1 MATTPTPPR
10 EERLI
15 DPASIAAAEAEDTAR
30 ERAASRGSGRDR
42 LRERDNTRTDRADD
56 DRAITEDGELSDE
69 EALSLL
75 ETQWLST
82 RLPDP
87 PQKQGF
93 HRIWLSQTN
102 QYTSIAF
109 FERLGYRPVR
119 PSDWPGHDALGL
131 KSGQISPNLIN
142 VNEMVLYEI
151 SDAKYQL
158 YMRHMHH
165 RIPFREEDKIRAII
179 DDLRGR
185 LGNRGRNV
193 SYETGD
199 GDNGFAELED
209 RPMPRNPQF
218 Q

>member
-1 MATTPTPPR
+1 MPTS

-15 DPASIAAAEAEDTAR
+15 DPASIAAAEAADAAAQ
-30 ERAASRGSGRDR
+30 RAAPRGSGRDR
-42 LRERDNTRTDRADD
+42 LRERDTTRADRADD
-56 DRAITEDGELSDE
+56 DRAVSENGELSDE

-87 PQKQGF
+87 PSKPGF
-93 HRIWLSQTN
+93 HRIWLSSTN
-102 QYTSIAF
+102 QYTPIAF

-119 PSDWPGHDALGL
+119 PSDWPGHDALNL
-131 KSGQISPNLIN
+131 KSGQVSPNQIN

-151 SDAKYQL
+151 SEAKYQL

-165 RIPFREEDKIRAII
+165 RVPLREEDKIRAII
-179 DDLRGR
+179 NDLRGR

-193 SYETGD
+193 SYDTGE
-199 GDNGFAELED
+199 GENGFAELED
-209 RPMPRNPQF
+209 RPIPRNPQF